1 MTRFRAP
8 LLLAAILV
16 LAALVAGTASAKPK
30 SWAFSATITG
40 TATEKVDGQ
49 AVTATAKGNGKVS
62 LIGMSTMSGVVNAT
76 TANPP
81 CSPFNGPGTI
91 TSPKTKLTVTVLPT
105 SRGCAAGENDQN
117 SISISGSV
125 KVSKGTAAYK
135 AAKGTLRFTG
145 HYDRSNGAFTVKLT
159 GKLTY

>member
-1 MTRFRAP
+1 MIRFRAP
-8 LLLAAILV
+8 LLFAAVLV
-16 LAALVAGTASAKPK
+16 LAALVAGTAGAKPK
-30 SWAFSATITG
+30 TWAFSATFTG

-49 AVTATAKGNGKVS
+49 AVTATAKGSGNVT
-62 LIGMSTMSGVVNAT
+62 LIGKSTISGVVNAT

-91 TSPKTKLTVTVLPT
+91 TSPKAKLTVTVLPT
-105 SRGCAAGENDQN
+105 SRGCAAGEDAQND
-117 SISISGSV
+117 ISISGSV
-125 KVSKGTAAYK
+125 KVSKGTLKYK

-145 HYDRSNGAFTVKLT
+145 HYDRSSGAFTVKLT

>member
-49 AVTATAKGNGKVS
+49 AVTATAKGKGKVS

-81 CSPFNGPGTI
+81 CSPFNGPGHDRQ
-91 TSPKTKLTVTVLPT
+91 PEDQADRDRPPDLPRL
-105 SRGCAAGENDQN
+105 RGGRGRPERHLDLRQRQGLQGDRAPTRPPRGR
-117 SISISGSV
+117 SGSPATT
-125 KVSKGTAAYK
+125 TAR
-135 AAKGTLRFTG
+135 AAP
-145 HYDRSNGAFTVKLT
+145 SP
-159 GKLTY
+159 

>member
-8 LLLAAILV
+8 LLLAAMLI
-16 LAALVAGTASAKPK
+16 LAALVAGTAGAKPRT
-30 SWAFSATITG
+30 WVFSATFTG

-49 AVTATAKGNGKVS
+49 AVTATAKGSGNVTLMGK
-62 LIGMSTMSGVVNAT
+62 STISGVVSAT

-81 CSPFNGPGTI
+81 CSPFSGPGTI
-91 TSPKTKLTVTVLPT
+91 TSPKAKLTVSVLPA
-105 SRGCAAGENDQN
+105 SRGCAAGEDAQND
-117 SISISGSV
+117 ISISGTV
-125 KVSKGTAAYK
+125 KVSKGSLKYK

-145 HYDRSNGAFTVKLT
+145 HYDRSSGAFTVKLT